1 MLTFLVELVDHT
13 LGNTKS
19 ILLVSFQICSIDLV
33 WLGYGRIVLIY
44 QIIVDDQSGNLDNCP
59 GHSLSSCMILDK

>member
-1 MLTFLVELVDHT
+1 MLTFLVELIDHT

-33 WLGYGRIVLIY
+33 WLGCGKIVLIY
-44 QIIVDDQSGNLDNCP
+44 QIIVDDQSGNVDNCP
-59 GHSLSSCMILDK
+59 GHSLSSCMTLDK